1 MRVYAARAHR
11 PLLFLIG
18 YATPPHHPPTPPLA
32 CPWLSDPAESVLNW
46 SASAMVVL
54 LQAGAAPASTPMV
67 VVQGADL
74 QAATAAVSTPVDM
87 VRAQLADR
95 GVNSSTHGHVANDAD
110 IAEELKALWAGTSA
124 AWSAG

>member
-1 MRVYAARAHR
+1 
-11 PLLFLIG
+11 
-18 YATPPHHPPTPPLA
+18 
-32 CPWLSDPAESVLNW
+32 
-46 SASAMVVL
+46 
-54 LQAGAAPASTPMV
+54 
-67 VVQGADL
+67 
-74 QAATAAVSTPVDM
+74 M

>member
-1 MRVYAARAHR
+1 MR
-11 PLLFLIG
+11 F
-18 YATPPHHPPTPPLA
+18 
-32 CPWLSDPAESVLNW
+32 
-46 SASAMVVL
+46 AMVAVVGGVL

-110 IAEELKALWAGTSA
+110 IAEELKALGGHVGRLVSRLMNRAERSEEAQATQQRL
-124 AWSAG
+124 

>member
-1 MRVYAARAHR
+1 MSPVRG
-11 PLLFLIG
+11 F
-18 YATPPHHPPTPPLA
+18 PTLQSLSWA
-32 CPWLSDPAESVLNW
+32 CLDLCIPWSIPCALRDGRRGGRRFAPGW
-46 SASAMVVL
+46 SRSGEHAD
-54 LQAGAAPASTPMV
+54 GC